1 LTHSWHS
8 EKVIIM
14 KNKEH
19 NLIFV
24 ISLFIAGGVAVYRG
38 AEFDLFTVIGIF
50 FGGLMIFGTIVTLL
64 QKW

>member
-1 LTHSWHS
+1 
-8 EKVIIM
+8 M

-24 ISLFIAGGVAVYRG
+24 IGLLIAAGIAAYRG
-38 AEFDLFTVIGIF
+38 AEFDLFTIIGIF

-64 QKW
+64 QRW